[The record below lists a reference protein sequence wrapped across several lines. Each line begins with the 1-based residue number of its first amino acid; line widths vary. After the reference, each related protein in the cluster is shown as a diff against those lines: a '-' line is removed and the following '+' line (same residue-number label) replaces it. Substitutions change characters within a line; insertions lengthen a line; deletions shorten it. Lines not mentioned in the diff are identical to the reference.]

1 MTGMP
6 AGTIPGEMMNH
17 QEVPERRA
25 SLVRSTFYSGLTTS
39 AGLLLFVLM
48 ILAGRSLGS
57 HDFGIFS
64 FALSLAS
71 IFAIITDFGL
81 DDLVVREVARDR
93 RLAGEYF
100 GKIFVWKLILSV
112 VALTALVITVN
123 VLKSSPIIRMV
134 TYLLGSMAI
143 FRSFITT
150 VRAFF
155 RAFERFDMEAR
166 LVIIDRVLLFACGAA
181 FLLTGSG
188 VLVLA
193 IVFSAVRLVSILVAL
208 MLFHRRVDRIVPR
221 FDARFIRTFQIQA
234 LPFGLA
240 FLCFGLYTY
249 IDKIVLS
256 LARSESEVGLYNAGF
271 QLYEGLMIIPIILAA
286 VFYPRLSTLFLG
298 DRERHRDLFLRGVK
312 YLMMIAFPLAVGGLF
327 LADDLLL
334 LLFGA
339 EFLPAAPALSILLCA
354 TVLAFQNV
362 LLHTFLNSM
371 DRQRTM
377 LLTTLM
383 GFAMAVLLDV
393 LLIPRHGIIGAAV
406 ATLGYVATIFAAG
419 GWFIR
424 RSIDGSAL
432 AMAMVK
438 VGAAGLLMGLLLWRL
453 ESVPVILAAAAAAA
467 IYVGALL
474 FLRVPDRTELDIL
487 RQQLRRVFPR
497 S

>member
-1 MTGMP
+1 MSP
-6 AGTIPGEMMNH
+6 
-17 QEVPERRA
+17 QEVPEHRA

-57 HDFGIFS
+57 HDFGVFS

-93 RLAGEYF
+93 DLAGEYF

-112 VALTALVITVN
+112 LALTALVITVN
-123 VLKSSPIIRMV
+123 ALKSSPIIRMV

-155 RAFERFDMEAR
+155 RAFERFDLEAR
-166 LVIIDRVLLFACGAA
+166 LVIIDRVLLFLCGAA
-181 FLLTGSG
+181 FLLTGGS
-188 VLVLA
+188 VLLLA
-193 IVFSAVRLVSILVAL
+193 VVFSAVRLISILIAL
-208 MLFHRRVDRIVPR
+208 SLFHRRVYRIVPR
-221 FDARFIRTFQIQA
+221 FDPHFIRAFQIQA

-271 QLYEGLMIIPIILAA
+271 QLYEGLMIIPVILAA
-286 VFYPRLSTLFLG
+286 VLYPRLSTLFLG
-298 DRERHRDLFLRGVK
+298 DGKRHRNLFLRGVK
-312 YLMMIAFPLAVGGLF
+312 YLLMIAFPLAVGGLF
-327 LADDLLL
+327 LADDLLA

-354 TVLAFQNV
+354 VVLAFQNV

-383 GFAMAVLLDV
+383 GFAVSVLLDV
-393 LLIPRHGIIGAAV
+393 LLIPRYGIIGAAA
-406 ATLGYVATIFAAG
+406 ATLGYVATIFIAG

-424 RSIDGSAL
+424 QAIDGRTL
-432 AMAMVK
+432 VIVIGK
-438 VGAAGLLMGLLLWRL
+438 LGTGALLMGLLLWRL
-453 ESVPVILAAAAAAA
+453 ETAPVVLAAAAAAA
-467 IYVGALL
+467 IYLAALL
-474 FLRVPDRTELDIL
+474 GLRVLDQAELDIL
-487 RQQLRRVFPR
+487 RQRLRRVFSR
-497 S
+497 A

>member
-1 MTGMP
+1 MSR
-6 AGTIPGEMMNH
+6 
-17 QEVPERRA
+17 QEALERRA
-25 SLVRSTFYSGLTTS
+25 SLVRNTFYSGLTTS

-57 HDFGIFS
+57 HDFGVFS

-81 DDLVVREVARDR
+81 DDLLVREVARDR

-100 GKIFVWKLILSV
+100 GKIFVWKLLLSV
-112 VALTALVITVN
+112 VALAALVITVN
-123 VLKSSPIIRMV
+123 ALKSSSIIRMV

-155 RAFERFDMEAR
+155 RAFERFDLEAR
-166 LVIIDRVLLFACGAA
+166 LVVTDRILLFACGAA
-181 FLLTGSG
+181 FLLTGRG
-188 VLVLA
+188 VVVLA
-193 IVFSAVRLVSILVAL
+193 VVFSAVRLISILIAL
-208 MLFHRRVDRIVPR
+208 ALFHRRVSGIIPR
-221 FDARFIRTFQIQA
+221 FDAHFIRTFQIQA

-256 LARSESEVGLYNAGF
+256 LARSEAEVGLYNAGF

-298 DRERHRDLFLRGVK
+298 DPGRHRDLFLRGSK
-312 YLMMIAFPLAVGGLF
+312 YLMMIAFPLAAGGLF
-327 LADDLLL
+327 LADDLLA

-339 EFLPAAPALSILLCA
+339 EFLPAGPALSILLCA
-354 TVLAFQNV
+354 AVLAFQNV
-362 LLHTFLNSM
+362 MLHTFLNSM

-377 LLTTLM
+377 LLTTLL
-383 GFAMAVLLDV
+383 GFATAVVLDL
-393 LLIPRHGIIGAAV
+393 LLIPGHGIIGAAV
-406 ATLGYVATIFAAG
+406 ATLGYVSTIIIAG
-419 GWFIR
+419 GWTVR
-424 RSIDGSAL
+424 RFIDGRAL
-432 AMAMVK
+432 AITALKLVT
-438 VGAAGLLMGLLLWRL
+438 GALLMGLLLWRL
-453 ESVPVILAAAAAAA
+453 KAVPVVLAAAAAAA
-467 IYVGALL
+467 VYLATLL
-474 FLRVPDRTELDIL
+474 FLRVLDRSELNIL
-487 RQQLRRVFPR
+487 HQQLRRLFSR

>member
-1 MTGMP
+1 
-6 AGTIPGEMMNH
+6 MMSH
-17 QEVPERRA
+17 QEVPQHRA
-25 SLVRSTFYSGLTTS
+25 SLVRNTFYSGLTTS

-57 HDFGIFS
+57 HDFGVFS

-93 RLAGEYF
+93 GLAGEYF

-112 VALTALVITVN
+112 VALAALVITVN
-123 VLKSSPIIRMV
+123 ALKSSPIIRMV

-155 RAFERFDMEAR
+155 RAFERFDLETL
-166 LVIIDRVLLFACGAA
+166 LVVTDRVLLFTCGAA
-181 FLLTGSG
+181 FLLTGG
-188 VLVLA
+188 HVVLLA
-193 IVFSAVRLVSILVAL
+193 VVFSAVRLISVLIAL
-208 MLFHRRVDRIVPR
+208 TLFHRRVDRIVPR
-221 FDARFIRTFQIQA
+221 LDIHFIRAFQIQA

-256 LARSESEVGLYNAGF
+256 LARSDSEVGLYNAGF
-271 QLYEGLMIIPIILAA
+271 QLYEGLMIIPVILAA
-286 VFYPRLSTLFLG
+286 VFYPRLSTLFLS
-298 DRERHRDLFLRGVK
+298 DRGRHRDLFLRGAK
-312 YLMMIAFPLAVGGLF
+312 YLMMIAFPLAAGGLF
-327 LADDLLL
+327 LAGDLLS

-354 TVLAFQNV
+354 IVLAFQNV

-377 LLTTLM
+377 LLTTLL
-383 GFAMAVLLDV
+383 GFAMAVLLDI
-393 LLIPRHGIIGAAV
+393 LLIPRYGIVGAAA
-406 ATLGYVATIFAAG
+406 ATLGYVATIFLAC
-419 GWFIR
+419 GWSVR
-424 RSIDGSAL
+424 RSIDGPAL
-432 AMAMVK
+432 AATTGK
-438 VGAAGLLMGLLLWRL
+438 VAAAAVLAGLLLWRL
-453 ESVPVILAAAAAAA
+453 EAAPVVLAAAAAAA
-467 IYVGALL
+467 VYLLALL
-474 FLRVPDRTELDIL
+474 GLRVLDRTEVDIL
-487 RQQLRRVFPR
+487 RQHLRRIFSR
-497 S
+497 A

>member
-1 MTGMP
+1 ML
-6 AGTIPGEMMNH
+6 PGEMMNR
-17 QEVPERRA
+17 QEVPQHRA

-57 HDFGIFS
+57 HDFGVFS

-112 VALTALVITVN
+112 IALTALVITVN
-123 VLKSSPIIRMV
+123 ELKSSPIIRMV

-143 FRSFITT
+143 LRSFITT

-155 RAFERFDMEAR
+155 RAFERFDLEAR
-166 LVIIDRVLLFACGAA
+166 LVVTDRVLLFACGAA
-181 FLLTGSG
+181 FLLTGYS
-188 VLVLA
+188 VVVLA
-193 IVFSAVRLVSILVAL
+193 VVFSAVRMISILIAL
-208 MLFHRRVDRIVPR
+208 ILFHRRVDRIVLR
-221 FDARFIRTFQIQA
+221 LDTRFIRTFQAQA

-249 IDKIVLS
+249 IDKIILS
-256 LARSESEVGLYNAGF
+256 LARSEAEVGLYNAGF

-286 VFYPRLSTLFLG
+286 VFYPRLSTLFLN
-298 DRERHRDLFLRGVK
+298 DRGHHRALFLRGIK
-312 YLMMIAFPLAVGGLF
+312 YLMMIAMPLAAGGLF
-327 LADDLLL
+327 LADDLLK

-354 TVLAFQNV
+354 IVLAFQNV

-377 LLTTLM
+377 LLTTLL
-383 GFAMAVLLDV
+383 GFAMAVLLD
-393 LLIPRHGIIGAAV
+393 LILIPRYGIIGAAA
-406 ATLGYVATIFAAG
+406 ATLGYVATIFITG
-419 GWFIR
+419 GWAIR
-424 RSIDGSAL
+424 RSLDGRAVL
-432 AMAMVK
+432 T
-438 VGAAGLLMGLLLWRL
+438 AAGKLSAGAVLMSLLLWRL
-453 ESVPVILAAAAAAA
+453 ETVSAVLAAVVA
-467 IYVGALL
+467 GAVYLTVL
-474 FLRVPDRTELDIL
+474 TVLRILDRTELDIL
-487 RQQLRRVFPR
+487 RHHLRRILSR